1 MIHKLEDKYTLEFVN
16 NKITNVDSI
25 VEAIKEE
32 TNTEMLKEYYDF
44 LKNKLNPLLYE
55 GLDSILTTLD
65 NKLNSYE
72 QNNNILEKIQN
83 TYVELEEAIPLIS
96 NYTNN
101 FPLNEEQLIKIY
113 SYLSNAITLYEYEY
127 NESLSKREQ
136 DILHYAMEY
145 MKTTNP
151 NSIESALI
159 ERYDK
164 CCQKEIE
171 SASKSNGMTKRL
183 LNPNVPV
190 SLSDDGITLTTI
202 IITITILLGSVI
214 AAIMLVK

>member
-1 MIHKLEDKYTLEFVN
+1 MIHKLGDKYTLEFVN

-127 NESLSKREQ
+127 NESLSKKEQ

-145 MKTTNP
+145 MKTTKP
-151 NSIESALI
+151 NSIESTLI
-159 ERYDK
+159 ERYVK
-164 CCQKEIE
+164 CCKKEIE

-190 SLSDDGITLTTI
+190 SLNDDGITLTTI